1 MTEITI
7 VIMPIHEKK
16 WNLNYSLMKIPEKSC
31 QLISD
36 ALISK
41 SLLEKAAVEGLI
53 DSLRQEKSVN
63 WNLILTKQFE
73 SEHGGT
79 NETED

>member
-1 MTEITI
+1 M
-7 VIMPIHEKK
+7 
-16 WNLNYSLMKIPEKSC
+16 
-31 QLISD
+31 ISD

-41 SLLEKAAVEGLI
+41 SLLEKLAVEGLI
-53 DSLRQEKSVN
+53 ASLRQGKSIN

-73 SEHGGT
+73 LEQGGT

>member
-1 MTEITI
+1 
-7 VIMPIHEKK
+7 
-16 WNLNYSLMKIPEKSC
+16 MKLPEKSS

-41 SLLEKAAVEGLI
+41 SLLEKSAVEGLLE
-53 DSLRQEKSVN
+53 SLRQERRVN
-63 WNLILTKQFE
+63 WNLLLTKQFE